1 MQQADEGT
9 GPPLHSHKWDESF
22 YVLKDQVEE
31 VPPPGPPDIPKVLEV
46 LKQNGVT
53 VAA

>member
-1 MQQADEGT
+1 MFTAII
-9 GPPLHSHKWDESF
+9 
-22 YVLKDQVEE
+22 EE
-31 VPPPGPPDIPKVLEV
+31 IPPGPPDIPRVFEV